1 MLQWEQRSY
10 DFVNLQQVQVV
21 VAPSDAVGAAAAV
34 TVPADPGCA
43 CFGLQTTATTVAAS
57 SSSDAAA
64 TVSLTMTVVRGALQL
79 VVAGS
84 VEVGTPAQSF
94 TIACRDPLRRASDLL
109 AAALVEAGA
118 TGAVVAADA
127 MSVVTNAPECD
138 DANSTSSYVRVP
150 MISAPLAELLNHTLL
165 ESDNTYAE
173 AVLRR
178 LGSDGSIS
186 QGLSTV
192 REVLNQSTEIPP
204 PVGLPLALDLDELSA
219 QDGSGLSRHGLVM
232 PPFLAALMAGADSE
246 YLDLLPLAGVS
257 GTLSNRFIGTIAEGN
272 LRAKTGSMSNVNSL
286 TGVVGDVAFSIL
298 SDACPISASKVRQG
312 IDDIAVLFAEQP
324 PASR

>member
-1 MLQWEQRSY
+1 MFDYLQVE
-10 DFVNLQQVQVV
+10 VI
-21 VAPSDAVGAAAAV
+21 VAPGATVGAAAVV

-43 CFGLQTTATTVAAS
+43 CFGLQTTAATTAAAS

-64 TVSLTMTVVRGALQL
+64 VSLTMTVVRGALQL

-84 VEVGTPAQSF
+84 IEVGTPSQSF
-94 TIACRDPLRRASDLL
+94 TIACRDPLRRATDLL
-109 AAALVEAGA
+109 AEALVESGA
-118 TGAVVAADA
+118 TGAVAAGDA
-127 MSVVTNAPECD
+127 SSVVSNAPECD
-138 DANSTSSYVRVP
+138 DVNSSSAYVRVP
-150 MISAPLAELLNHTLL
+150 MISAPLVELLNHTLL

-178 LGSDGSIS
+178 LGNDGSIS

-192 REVLNQSTEIPP
+192 RKILNQSIEVSP
-204 PVGLPLALDLDELSA
+204 PVGLPVALNLEELSA

-232 PPFLAALMAGADSE
+232 PPFLAALMAGADSD

-257 GTLSNRFIGTIAEGN
+257 GTLANRFIGTVAEGK

-286 TGVVGDVAFSIL
+286 TGVVGNVAFSIL
-298 SDACPISASKVRQG
+298 SDACPISASTVRQG
-312 IDDIAVLFAEQP
+312 IDDIAVLFAEQSS
-324 PASR
+324 AAR